1 MVGPKNA
8 PTRSVSGSSS
18 LELQSG
24 KKALSFTLLSH
35 ALDGR
40 PLGLE
45 PYALFKDGAKV
56 DDGVTD
62 AQGRVVIK
70 DHQSGTTSYMVRLTN
85 GHEFE
90 LPVKAQLKT
99 TDDKLA
105 ASGYRA
111 AQDEAQDRLQH
122 YLHRRDE
129 E

>member
-1 MVGPKNA
+1 
-8 PTRSVSGSSS
+8 
-18 LELQSG
+18 
-24 KKALSFTLLSH
+24 
-35 ALDGR
+35 
-40 PLGLE
+40 
-45 PYALFKDGAKV
+45 
-56 DDGVTD
+56 
-62 AQGRVVIK
+62 
-70 DHQSGTTSYMVRLTN
+70 MVRLTN